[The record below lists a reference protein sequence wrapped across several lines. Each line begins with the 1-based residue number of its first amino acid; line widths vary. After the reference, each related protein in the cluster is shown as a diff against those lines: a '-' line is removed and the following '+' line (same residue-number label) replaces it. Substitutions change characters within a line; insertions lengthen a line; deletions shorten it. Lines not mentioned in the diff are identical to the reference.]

1 MQLSISVCS
10 AAERKL
16 VLVFVILQILR
27 DWCKQEDSRG
37 GGIEVAELISWP
49 SRAVD
54 TV

>member
-1 MQLSISVCS
+1 MQPSISVGS

-27 DWCKQEDSRG
+27 DWYKQQDSWG

-49 SRAVD
+49 SRTDD